1 MSGRTEPESLP
12 AMLEIALEKV
22 CFIIAKAREFDVKV
36 EASEPSRG
44 SNPTDD
50 EDADVLEDY
59 SDDMNETELKDAID
73 SLNEEEALNLV
84 ALVWLGRGDFTAEEF
99 GDAVKQAR
107 IDRSAPTSDY
117 LMGTPLL
124 PDYLEEGLNLLD
136 LSCEGV
142 T

>member
-1 MSGRTEPESLP
+1 
-12 AMLEIALEKV
+12 MLGIALEKV

-36 EASEPSRG
+36 EASEPSWS

-50 EDADVLEDY
+50 EDAAVLEDY
-59 SDDMNETELKDAID
+59 GDDMNETELKDAID
-73 SLNEEEALNLV
+73 SLNDEEALNLV

-99 GDAVKQAR
+99 SDAVTQAR

-124 PDYLEEGLNLLD
+124 PDYLEEGLSLLG
-136 LSCEGV
+136 LSCEGI